1 MTKIITIKHCLTYH
15 FKVKEDFDINDD
27 NAITALLSNGTPTE
41 TKDDLP
47 VEVKDNDKT
56 RNFNYEG

>member
-1 MTKIITIKHCLTYH
+1 MTKTITIKHCLTYH
-15 FKVKEDFDINDD
+15 FKVKEDFDINND

-47 VEVKDNDKT
+47 VEVQDKDKI